1 MSPQSG
7 LVRACDR
14 ASVKRAP
21 CAGRHVARHAVS
33 RWRAG
38 TYEAPP
44 PMQRTESQGMQL
56 AHQERDARREG
67 GRGRATAA
75 ASGRQDA
82 NQSGLQLAAEGEKAA
97 QGSLRSRCST
107 RRADFS
113 HHDERSHDSAPS
125 HCHDPSGRHREPL
138 PKGMPHALDALSA
151 HAYARADPRVA
162 TPIRRRVTAC
172 PSRSSPCWARR

>member
-1 MSPQSG
+1 MSGINVLFVMSRWSCP
-7 LVRACDR
+7 R
-14 ASVKRAP
+14 ASVKRAR
-21 CAGRHVARHAVS
+21 CAGRPVARHAVS
-33 RWRAG
+33 LSESSRRWRAG
-38 TYEAPP
+38 TCEAPP
-44 PMQRTESQGMQL
+44 PMQRTESRS
-56 AHQERDARREG
+56 ER

-97 QGSLRSRCST
+97 QGSLRRRCST

-151 HAYARADPRVA
+151 HTYARADPRVA